1 MQRILSIM
9 AVALV
14 VMVTAV
20 DFAEARRAG
29 GGFGSRGSR
38 TFSTAPVTRTAPTPA
53 APIERTMT
61 PRQNAPAATSPT
73 TQNPA
78 ANRPGFFSGFGGSM
92 LGGLLM
98 GGLFG
103 MLLGHGFGG
112 GIGFLGMLLQ
122 LGLIVLVVSFAMR
135 LFGRGQRPAYSAPS
149 ASASSSQSPASAAA
163 PGSFRIP
170 RIGEGLGGL
179 GASAA
184 AASATASAAPTNGKT
199 DEIGIAQNDLD
210 RFEAMLKELQAAY
223 AAEDYAALRRLTTPE
238 AMSYLAEELSENATK
253 GLKNDVRD
261 VHLVQGDVAEAW
273 REGSSD
279 YATVAMR
286 YESIDVMRDRAT
298 GRVVSG
304 DAERPTEAVELWTF
318 LRKPAG
324 DWQISAIQAV
334 EE

>member
-1 MQRILSIM
+1 MHGFGRVLSIM
-9 AVALV
+9 AVGLV
-14 VMVTAV
+14 VMLTVV
-20 DFAEARRAG
+20 DAAEARRAG

-61 PRQNAPAATSPT
+61 PRQNAPNATNPT
-73 TQNPA
+73 TQNRT
-78 ANRPGFFSGFGGSM
+78 ANRPGFFNSFGGSM

-112 GIGFLGMLLQ
+112 GIGFLGLLLQ
-122 LGLIVLVVSFAMR
+122 LGLIFLVVSLAMR
-135 LFGRGQRPAYSAPS
+135 FFGRGQRPAYSTPSPSAQSS
-149 ASASSSQSPASAAA
+149 ASATAPAS
-163 PGSFRIP
+163 FRMP
-170 RIGEGLGGL
+170 RIGEGL

-184 AASATASAAPTNGKT
+184 AASATASAAAGGGRT
-199 DEIGIAQNDLD
+199 DEIGIEQRDRD
-210 RFEAMLKELQAAY
+210 RFEAMLKELQGAY

-238 AMSYLAEELSENATK
+238 AMSYLAEELGENATK
-253 GLKNDVRD
+253 GVRNDVRD

-273 REGSSD
+273 NESGTD

-286 YESIDVMRDRAT
+286 YESIDVMLDRAT

-318 LRKPAG
+318 VRKAGG
-324 DWQISAIQAV
+324 DWQVSAIQAV

>member
-1 MQRILSIM
+1 MGSTKMQRILSLM

-14 VMVTAV
+14 VMLAV
-20 DFAEARRAG
+20 VDVAEARRAG

-38 TFSTAPVTRTAPTPA
+38 TFSTAPVTRTAPTSA

-61 PRQNAPAATSPT
+61 PRQNAPSAASPT
-73 TQNPA
+73 TQNRT
-78 ANRPGFFSGFGGSM
+78 ANRPGFFNSFGGSM

-112 GIGFLGMLLQ
+112 GIGFLGLLLQ
-122 LGLIVLVVSFAMR
+122 LGLIFLVVTFAMR
-135 LFGRGQRPAYSAPS
+135 LFGRGRSPAYARSSVQSSAAATAPS
-149 ASASSSQSPASAAA
+149 SFRIPGIGEGSGGLDASAAA
-163 PGSFRIP
+163 T
-170 RIGEGLGGL
+170 
-179 GASAA
+179 
-184 AASATASAAPTNGKT
+184 SATASTSAVGAQT
-199 DEIGIAQNDLD
+199 DEIGIEQRDLD
-210 RFEAMLKELQAAY
+210 RFETMLKELQAAY

-238 AMSYLAEELSENATK
+238 AMSYLAEELGENATN

-273 REGSSD
+273 NESGAD

-304 DAERPTEAVELWTF
+304 DAEHPTEAVELWTF
-318 LRKPAG
+318 VRKLRG
-324 DWQISAIQAV
+324 DWQVSAIQAV
-334 EE
+334 EA

>member
-1 MQRILSIM
+1 MRRIL
-9 AVALV
+9 AVAMVGLV
-14 VMVTAV
+14 AILTVV
-20 DFAEARRAG
+20 DVAEARRAG
-29 GGFGSRGSR
+29 GGFGSRGTR

-61 PRQNAPAATSPT
+61 PRQNVPSATSPA
-73 TQNPA
+73 TQNRT
-78 ANRPGFFSGFGGSM
+78 ANRPGFFNSFGGSM

-112 GIGFLGMLLQ
+112 GIGFLGLLLQ
-122 LGLIVLVVSFAMR
+122 LGLIFLVVTFAMR
-135 LFGRGQRPAYSAPS
+135 FFGRGQRPAYAASTQSAQSS
-149 ASASSSQSPASAAA
+149 ASAGAGA
-163 PGSFRIP
+163 PSSFRIP

-179 GASAA
+179 GASG
-184 AASATASAAPTNGKT
+184 ASATASAATARGQT
-199 DEIGIAQNDLD
+199 DEIGIEQPDLD
-210 RFEAMLKELQAAY
+210 RFEAILKELQAAY

-238 AMSYLAEELSENATK
+238 AMSYLAEELGENATK
-253 GLKNDVRD
+253 GVKNEVRD
-261 VHLVQGDVAEAW
+261 VHLVQGDLAEAW
-273 REGSSD
+273 SESGAS

-298 GRVVSG
+298 GHVVSG

-318 LRKPAG
+318 LRKPG
-324 DWQISAIQAV
+324 SDWQVSAIQSV